1 MGIAIVIPMTNT
13 DATTTSATTADRATE
28 LLRLHEAPELLQLVN
43 VWDVVSARAVAA
55 LPETRALATASH
67 SIAASFGYPDGE
79 AIPRDLMLDMVGRI
93 AAATELPVTADLEAG
108 YGDAGETMR
117 RAIAVGVVGANI
129 EDELRPLHESVALMA
144 AVTEAGESEGVPVVL
159 NARTDAFLRGGD
171 RPIDVIVADAIERGL
186 AYLDAGAAC
195 VFVPGNFGEDVVTQL
210 VEAFGERRLSVI
222 GLPALPSPAR
232 LAELGV
238 ARVSYGPY
246 VQRVALTALQ
256 DVASTLYAGGVIP
269 EGTRALN

>member
-1 MGIAIVIPMTNT
+1 MTNT

-43 VWDVVSARAVAA
+43 VWDVVSARVVAA

-144 AVTEAGESEGVPVVL
+144 AVTAAGESEGVPVVL

>member
-1 MGIAIVIPMTNT
+1 MTNT
-13 DATTTSATTADRATE
+13 DATTASATTADRAAE

-43 VWDVVSARAVAA
+43 VWDVVSATTVAA

-79 AIPRDLMLDMVGRI
+79 AIPRELMLDMVGRI
-93 AAATELPVTADLEAG
+93 VAATELPVTADLEAG

-129 EDELRPLHESVALMA
+129 EDELRPLRESVALMA
-144 AVTEAGESEGVPVVL
+144 AVTAAGEAEGVPVVL

-171 RPIDVIVADAIERGL
+171 RPIDLIVADAIERGL

-210 VEAFGERRLSVI
+210 VAAFGERRLSVI
-222 GLPALPSPAR
+222 GLPALPSPVR

-238 ARVSYGPY
+238 ARVSYGPFA
-246 VQRVALTALQ
+246 QRVALTALQ

>member
-1 MGIAIVIPMTNT
+1 MTDIDT
-13 DATTTSATTADRATE
+13 AATAARATD
-28 LLRLHEAPELLQLVN
+28 LLRLHETPELLQLVN

-79 AIPRDLMLDMVGRI
+79 AIPRELMLDMVGRI
-93 AAATELPVTADLEAG
+93 AASTELPVTADLEAG
-108 YGDAGETMR
+108 YGDAGDTTR
-117 RAIAVGVVGANI
+117 RAIALGVVGANI
-129 EDELRPLHESVALMA
+129 EDELKPLAESAATMA
-144 AVTEAGESEGVPVVL
+144 AVVAAGAAEGVPFVL

-171 RPIDVIVADAIERGL
+171 RPLGAIVADAIERGR

-195 VFVPGNFGEDVVTQL
+195 VFVPGNFGEDVVAEL
-210 VEAFGERRLSVI
+210 VEAFGVRRLSVI
-222 GLPALPSPAR
+222 GLPLLPSPAR

-256 DVASTLYAGGVIP
+256 DVAGALYAGGEIP
-269 EGTRALN
+269 ADTRALN